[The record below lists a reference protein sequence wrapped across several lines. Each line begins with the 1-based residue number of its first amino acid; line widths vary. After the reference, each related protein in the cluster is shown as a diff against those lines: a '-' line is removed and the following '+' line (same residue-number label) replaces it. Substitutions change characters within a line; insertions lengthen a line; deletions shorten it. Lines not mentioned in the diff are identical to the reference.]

1 MPAAGG
7 VGTSLSDISAILK
20 EFYLPPVTEQLNN
33 EVLLISRL
41 EQRDQELFGNQAVVP
56 LHSGRSA
63 GVGARGEG
71 VILPAADKQR
81 FAKAVYDLK
90 YLYGRVRVTGPSMAK
105 TANERGSFLEILR
118 AELDGIRND
127 LKRDLA
133 RQIYGFGTSA
143 IVKCGVTTASATVVL
158 ASAADETSPSGSEA
172 ITKGWVYV
180 GMIVDIGTAADADVI
195 AADRT
200 ITAVT
205 PATPSITISGAT
217 VTTSASH
224 FVSRANASAAALS
237 AADSYEI
244 SGLREVV
251 SGAASAFGGID
262 ASTAGNEY
270 WDNMRSLNGG
280 TPRALS
286 LDLMLEAWNN
296 VKFKGGQVSAIIT
309 SMGLL
314 RKYFGLLQAQ
324 VRYNDPMKFDS
335 GWQTLDFM
343 GKPLIG
349 DIDAPFGR
357 MYFLDESFLKIYA
370 NKDWH
375 FLDEDGDMLKWVVDY
390 DAWEAVLAKYFNLG
404 ATRRNVQYLLS
415 DLTDTGI

>member
-20 EFYLPPVTEQLNN
+20 DFYLPPVTEQLNN

-56 LHSGRSA
+56 LHSGRSS
-63 GVGARGEG
+63 GIGARGEG
-71 VILPAADKQR
+71 VSLPAADKQR

-133 RQIYGFGTSA
+133 RQIYGFGTSQ
-143 IVKCGVTTASATVVL
+143 IVNCAAGGPSATVNL
-158 ASAADETSPSGSEA
+158 QAAASETSPSGDEV
-172 ITKGWVYV
+172 ITKGWLYP
-180 GMIVDIGTAADADVI
+180 GMKVDIGTTANANVLISNEAIVSVNAASDQ
-195 AADRT
+195 
-200 ITAVT
+200 ITMT
-205 PATPSITISGAT
+205 TS
-217 VTTSASH
+217 VTTTTSH
-224 FVSRANASAAALS
+224 WVSRSGSHNDVLDVAN
-237 AADSYEI
+237 SYEI
-244 SGLREVV
+244 SGLRQVV
-251 SGAASAFGGID
+251 AGSATAFGGINP
-262 ASTAGNEY
+262 ATAGNDY
-270 WDNMRSLNGG
+270 WDNQRSTNGG

-296 VKFKGGQVSAIIT
+296 VKFKGGNVSAIIT
-309 SMGLL
+309 SNGLL
-314 RKYFGLLQAQ
+314 RKYFGLLQSQ

-343 GKPLIG
+343 GKPLIA
-349 DIDAPFGR
+349 DNDAPFGR